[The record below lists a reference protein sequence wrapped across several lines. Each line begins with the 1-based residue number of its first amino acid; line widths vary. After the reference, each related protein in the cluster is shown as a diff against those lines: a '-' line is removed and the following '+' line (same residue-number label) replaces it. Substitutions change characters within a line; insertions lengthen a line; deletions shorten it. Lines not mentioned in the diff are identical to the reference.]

1 MWEFLCQVI
10 NSNKSI
16 NIVKS
21 VRMCI
26 NECFDGTILSIIGD
40 FCDHKEILRVAQNS
54 SGIAYVSY
62 LYSKIKLFRRYA
74 VFHRTMNIKIV
85 AVGYVTG

>member
-54 SGIAYVSY
+54 SGIA
-62 LYSKIKLFRRYA
+62 
-74 VFHRTMNIKIV
+74 
-85 AVGYVTG
+85 